1 MRYVGILLL
10 AVPLWAA
17 KPWGE
22 DDPYRE
28 LRNRPHPLV
37 DRVVYEKG
45 RTVRAPDRVLTLR
58 EPSQKAYPGDPEQ
71 AARTFLKEAGKL
83 FGIAPEDV
91 PNLTVARTL
100 THRNTEVVRFR
111 QTVRGVPVFGGEVV
125 VMRDGRDKH
134 ISWVHSRFFPGL
146 NVDVTPKISAQEAYA
161 IARQQLPF
169 QQIQKRL
176 DPELVVYPEGQ
187 GRLAWR
193 VQIPSLAPLGD
204 WEIFVDA
211 HTGEVFFLRDQAK
224 YADGS
229 GMVWHPDPLTT
240 AHRFYGDTPE
250 WRDNNDADND
260 SLNGQRRVVLLRGL
274 TYDATAGGYV
284 LRGPWAWLN
293 DAIEN
298 PISPLPVLADSTA
311 FVFTRAQQQFE
322 AVMVYFH
329 FDSLQRYFQNTLGIP
344 FANAEPQDAD
354 PHGLNG
360 ADNSYY
366 VPSMDY
372 IAFGE
377 GGVDDAEDADEIVHE
392 YGHAI
397 QDDIVPGWG
406 AGGDAGAMGEG
417 FGDYLATTW
426 SMAVDTF
433 RWQDVFTWDGH
444 NPFWPGRRA
453 NTGKIYPDSLVGRV
467 HADGELWNSALMDVV
482 WAMIRAG
489 YSIDS
494 ARHIMDYLVVKHHIL
509 LSTSA
514 TMPEAAQAII
524 QVDQTDFGGA
534 HLSFILPAFDARGLV
549 DMSQYVPQI
558 THTPLPDNEDVNGP
572 YDVYARVRPVLAPID
587 SVILFFWTSL
597 NPGTT
602 TSVVMNPVGADSFH
616 AQIPGPGQDADIF
629 YYLYAVDT
637 SGAFATHPT
646 GAPSAHHRFHVGAD
660 LVPPTIVHTPIR
672 ANYPQSRWP
681 AVVRATVTDNL
692 GVDTVYVEWLYNGTP
707 QSPFGLAAQGN
718 GLYEGA
724 FPLPSVNLGDV
735 LQYRIVA
742 VDASSSAN
750 QATHP
755 TSGHHT
761 FTIVQ
766 SRGVV
771 LVVNDDTGN
780 RKAPEKGGAGMGKFA
795 PGEVADSLASWLSLL
810 GFDVV
815 QEDAATTDTTQ
826 WGTYD
831 FIVWSS
837 GEDITTVGQASGS
850 GGPAYAD
857 AMRAALLRYL
867 AAGGRVFFEGGEL
880 GYDAQL
886 YDDSF
891 ARQALHITDW
901 HSDNAGGQL
910 VLSSPA
916 HPIATYPNVLT
927 NLPLAS
933 GPGWGDHDALVP
945 TADAMVVY
953 RVGNTSYPNDVGL
966 VAYHNPATGEASVFL
981 SVAYLYITDA
991 TLRVNLL
998 ENIAEYLLSPVDV
1011 AESSGRL
1018 EPRVRLFVD
1027 AGGLRILSSSTAP
1040 IRVELFNALGRR
1052 VLEHTLQGAKAY
1064 RLRLDLPSGLYF
1076 YRLSG
1081 PEQRSGKVVL
1091 VR

>member
-1 MRYVGILLL
+1 MRYVWAVLL

-17 KPWGE
+17 KPWGGN
-22 DDPYRE
+22 DPYRE
-28 LRNRPHPLV
+28 LRNRTHPFV
-37 DRVVYEKG
+37 GPVVYEKG
-45 RTVRAPDRVLTLR
+45 RTVRAPGRVLTLR
-58 EPSQKAYPGDPEQ
+58 EPSRKSYPGDLVQ
-71 AARTFLKEAGKL
+71 AARTFLKEGGRPL
-83 FGIAPEDV
+83 GITPEEANRLQAV
-91 PNLTVARTL
+91 RTL
-100 THRNTEVVRFR
+100 AHRNTEIVRFR
-111 QTVRGVPVFGGEVV
+111 QTVRGVPVFGSEVV
-125 VMRDGRDKH
+125 VMRDGRSKR
-134 ISWVHSRFFPGL
+134 IRWVHSRFFPNL
-146 NVDVTPKISAQEAYA
+146 DVDVTPKVSAREAYA
-161 IARQQLPF
+161 IARRQLPF

-176 DPELVVYPEGQ
+176 DPELVVYPEGR

-193 VQIPSLAPLGD
+193 VQIPSLEPLGD

-240 AHRFYGDTPE
+240 SGHYYNDTPE
-250 WRDNNDADND
+250 WADNNDADND
-260 SLNGQRRVVLLRGL
+260 SLNGQRVVVPLRGL
-274 TYDATAGGYV
+274 TYDANIGGYI
-284 LRGPWAWLN
+284 LRGPWAWL
-293 DAIEN
+293 DESIE
-298 PISPLPVLADSTA
+298 SPNSALPAPADSTA
-311 FVFTRAQQQFE
+311 FVFTRAMQEFE

-329 FDSLQRYFQNTLGIP
+329 FDSLQRYFQTTLGIN
-344 FANAEPQDAD
+344 FANAEAQTVD

-366 VPSMDY
+366 VPSSDY

-377 GGVDDAEDADEIVHE
+377 GGVDDAEDADVIVHE

-426 SMAVDTF
+426 SMSVDTF
-433 RWQDVFTWDGH
+433 RWYDVFTWDGH
-444 NPFWPGRRA
+444 NEYWSGRRC
-453 NTGKIYPDSLVGRV
+453 NTGKIYPDSLVGSV
-467 HADGELWNSALMDVV
+467 HADGELWCSALLDVV
-482 WAMIRAG
+482 WAMINAG
-489 YSIDS
+489 YSVDS
-494 ARHIMDYLVVKHHIL
+494 ARHIMDYLVLKHHTL
-509 LSTSA
+509 LTSSA

-534 HLSFILPAFDARGLV
+534 HLSFILPAFDARGLI

-572 YDVYARVRPVLAPID
+572 YDVYAQVTPAVAPID
-587 SVILFFWTSL
+587 SVILFYWTSL

-629 YYLYAVDT
+629 YYIYAVDT
-637 SGAFATHPT
+637 SGAFSTHPA
-646 GAPSAHHRFHVGAD
+646 GAPSVYHQFHVGTD
-660 LVPPTIVHTPIR
+660 LVPPTITHTPIR

-692 GVDTVYVEWLYNGTP
+692 GVDTVYVEWVYNGTP
-707 QSPFGLAAQGN
+707 QSPFGLVFQGN
-718 GLYEGA
+718 DLYEGA
-724 FPLPSVNLGDV
+724 FPLASVNLGDTV
-735 LQYRIVA
+735 EYRIVA

-750 QATHP
+750 QATDP
-755 TSGHHT
+755 TTGYHA

-766 SRGVV
+766 TRGVV
-771 LVVNDDTGN
+771 LVVNDDSGD
-780 RKAPEKGGAGMGKFA
+780 RKAPEKGGVSTGKFGT
-795 PGEVADSLASWLSLL
+795 GEVADSLASWLSQL

-815 QEDAATTDTTQ
+815 QENAATTDTTQ

-831 FIVWSS
+831 FIVWSA
-837 GEDITTVGQASGS
+837 GEDISTVGQASGS

-857 AMRAALLRYL
+857 AMRAALLNYL

-886 YDDSF
+886 YDTTF
-891 ARQALHITDW
+891 AQQALHISDW
-901 HSDNAGGQL
+901 NADDAGAQL
-910 VLSSPA
+910 VLASPA
-916 HPIATYPNVLT
+916 HPIASYPNTLT
-927 NLPLAS
+927 DLPLSS
-933 GPGWGDHDALVP
+933 GTGFGDHDALVP

-953 RVGNTSYPNDVGL
+953 QVSNATYPNDVGL

-991 TLRVNLL
+991 TLRMNLL

-1011 AESSGRL
+1011 AESAGGLQPRL
-1018 EPRVRLFVD
+1018 RLLPV
-1027 AGGLRILSSSTAP
+1027 AGGLRILSASTAP
-1040 IRVELFNALGRR
+1040 VRVEIFNALGRR
-1052 VLEHTLQGAKAY
+1052 MLDRTLQGAKEY

-1076 YRLSG
+1076 YRLAG
-1081 PEQRSGKVVL
+1081 PEQRSGKVIL